1 MELEE
6 YFRST
11 KGLGV
16 LSTADE
22 KGKVDSAVYS
32 KPKVV
37 DDGRVAFIMSDRL
50 SISNVRKNPYAAYLF
65 KENGEGWKG
74 VRLFL
79 EYENETRETAD
90 VAAACRKEY
99 PGPYC
104 GENYLQGASLVTFRV
119 VSVLPRVGDGRG
131 YPVTPG
137 RIRPFPA
144 DLRYIKQTGR
154 KAPMGPQEAK
164 R

>member
-1 MELEE
+1 MELKE

-16 LSTADE
+16 LSTADD

-32 KPKVV
+32 SPKVV

-50 SISNVRKNPYAAYLF
+50 SLANVRKNPHAAYLF
-65 KENGEGWKG
+65 KENGEGWQG

-79 EYENETRETAD
+79 EYESETKEGAE
-90 VAAACRKEY
+90 VAAACREEY

-104 GENYLQGASLVTFRV
+104 EKKYLRGASLVTFRV
-119 VSVLPRVGDGRG
+119 VSIFPLMGDGTRK
-131 YPVTPG
+131 
-137 RIRPFPA
+137 
-144 DLRYIKQTGR
+144 KQY
-154 KAPMGPQEAK
+154 E
-164 R
+164 